1 MVTLTAEDKSN
12 IRHVWGMVY
21 KDPEGNGAVVVIR
34 LFTDH
39 PETKKYFKRFKN
51 LDTPEQMQ
59 TNPSIKLHG
68 KRVMNTLNQ
77 VIDNLDDWAAVKEIL
92 TALAE
97 RHRDVHKIHIQN
109 FKGERKSSRPVR
121 LFTDHPETKKYFK
134 RFKNL
139 DTPEQMQTNPSIKLH
154 GKRVM
159 NTLNQVIDNLDDWAA
174 VKEILTALAERHRD
188 VHKIHI
194 QNFKLLFDVII
205 KVYGEALGPAFTDAA
220 CESWSK
226 VFQLLYSFLQSVY
239 TSRKEP

>member
-1 MVTLTAEDKSN
+1 MVTLTAEDKNN

-39 PETKKYFKRFKN
+39 PETKQYFKRFKN
-51 LDTPEQMQ
+51 LDTLEQMQ
-59 TNPSIKLHG
+59 TNPRIKLHG

-97 RHRDVHKIHIQN
+97 RHRDVHKIHI
-109 FKGERKSSRPVR
+109 
-121 LFTDHPETKKYFK
+121 H
-134 RFKNL
+134 
-139 DTPEQMQTNPSIKLH
+139 
-154 GKRVM
+154 
-159 NTLNQVIDNLDDWAA
+159 
-174 VKEILTALAERHRD
+174 
-188 VHKIHI
+188 
-194 QNFKLLFDVII
+194 NFKLLFDVII

-239 TSRKEP
+239 TSRTEP